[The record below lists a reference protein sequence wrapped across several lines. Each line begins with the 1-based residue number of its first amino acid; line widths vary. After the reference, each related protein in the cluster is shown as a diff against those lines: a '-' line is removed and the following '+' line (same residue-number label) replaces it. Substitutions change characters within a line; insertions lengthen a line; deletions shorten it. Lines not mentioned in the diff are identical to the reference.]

1 MIPESLKTVQLI
13 QPRTTNGGF
22 TSDWISLK
30 NVKRAYVIVELT
42 QAVGHATLLT
52 VNQATAVA
60 GTGSKAL
67 TNNCRVWANEDVAA
81 SDTQVRKT
89 DAKNY
94 AVAADIKNKQVIF
107 DIDPAECLDLAGEFD
122 CVSITAADSAQATN
136 FASITA
142 VLEMKYAPADALSV
156 IVD

>member
-1 MIPESLKTVQLI
+1 MIPELCKSVQLAHP
-13 QPRTTNGGF
+13 QTSNGGF

-30 NVKRAYVIVELT
+30 NAKRAYLIVEMQ
-42 QAVGHATLLT
+42 QAVGHATALT

-60 GTGSKAL
+60 GTGSKVL
-67 TNNCRVWANEDVAA
+67 TNNCRVWANEDVVA

-94 AVAADIKNKQVIF
+94 TVTNDIKKKQVIF
-107 DIDPAECLDLAGEFD
+107 DIKPSECLDLPNDFD
-122 CVSITAADSAQATN
+122 CVSITVADSAQATN
-136 FASITA
+136 LVSITA
-142 VLEMKYAPADALSV
+142 ILEMKYAPADALSV